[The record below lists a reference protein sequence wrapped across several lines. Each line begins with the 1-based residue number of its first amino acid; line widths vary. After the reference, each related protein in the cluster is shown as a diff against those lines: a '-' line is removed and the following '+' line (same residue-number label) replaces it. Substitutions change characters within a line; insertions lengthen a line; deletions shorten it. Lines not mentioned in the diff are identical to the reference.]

1 MTAAYDIEAVAVA
14 SDRLVAAID
23 AATAHALPDWM
34 QHRMAV
40 IRAEASGLVREM
52 QNHKEEQ

>member
-23 AATAHALPDWM
+23 AATHAHGFGS
-34 QHRMAV
+34 RK
-40 IRAEASGLVREM
+40 EAM
-52 QNHKEEQ
+52 QNENR